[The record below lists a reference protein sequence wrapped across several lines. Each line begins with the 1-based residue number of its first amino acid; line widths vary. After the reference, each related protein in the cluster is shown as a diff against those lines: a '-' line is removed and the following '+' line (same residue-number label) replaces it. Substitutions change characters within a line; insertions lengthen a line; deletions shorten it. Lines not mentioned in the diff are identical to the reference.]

1 MVVSQESLDIELQYK
16 ILQFGMNLW
25 GRSADEIAVEYNLTL
40 ADVYAALAYYY
51 DHREKIDQSIKDSD
65 TFIELLRKKTTS
77 KVSRKLHE

>member
-25 GRSADEIAVEYNLTL
+25 GRSADEIAVEYDLTL

-77 KVSRKLHE
+77 KVARKLHE